1 MYYVTISFR
10 EIFIVVELKDCITL
24 AVMTRLKRVYV
35 KMASSC
41 DHRITLTVS
50 RDTSYIKEHILLQVL
65 RQISWCQLSC
75 TCKHIHV
82 FLIYMCVDSQSQKL
96 KFLFCRSIQIS
107 IIHISMRKNDNIELF
122 IVSWENAFIFTS
134 GNMVKKMSCDHLFIS
149 WFKNHVWAIPI
160 FVYFGIYDLWKSVG
174 TCYFN
179 VYTMFY
185 ICIGSAR
192 GFSYSS
198 WPPGQER

>member
-1 MYYVTISFR
+1 MFSVGIFHSKNVYYVTISFR

-82 FLIYMCVDSQSQKL
+82 FLIYMCVDSQSQKIAKVFIL
-96 KFLFCRSIQIS
+96 QEHTNKYHTYINEKKWQYR
-107 IIHISMRKNDNIELF
+107 IIYCQLRERIYFYFWKYGEKNVMWSL
-122 IVSWENAFIFTS
+122 
-134 GNMVKKMSCDHLFIS
+134 
-149 WFKNHVWAIPI
+149 
-160 FVYFGIYDLWKSVG
+160 VYFMVQESCVSHTNFCIFWNIRYMK
-174 TCYFN
+174 
-179 VYTMFY
+179 
-185 ICIGSAR
+185 IC
-192 GFSYSS
+192 
-198 WPPGQER
+198 WLVLL